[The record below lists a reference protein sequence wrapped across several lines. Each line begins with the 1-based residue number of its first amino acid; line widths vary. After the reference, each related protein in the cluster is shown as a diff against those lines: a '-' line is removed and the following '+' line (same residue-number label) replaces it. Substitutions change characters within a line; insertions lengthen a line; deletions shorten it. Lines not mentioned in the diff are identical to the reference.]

1 MRVSTFFLY
10 TEKIAKDTG
19 ITCAFIISTKKNV
32 QKKSFF
38 ALRDGDTKK
47 IEWTSLKKLTD

>member
-19 ITCAFIISTKKNV
+19 ITCAFNISTKKNV
-32 QKKSFF
+32 QKNRF
-38 ALRDGDTKK
+38 ASRDGDTKK
-47 IEWTSLKKLTD
+47 LSGPLSKN